1 MLAAGLTSNDFAADA
16 DLVPVR
22 GQTVRLKNPGYFEWT
37 IDDANPDGLT
47 YVIPR
52 RDEIVCGGTD
62 EEGEWGL
69 DLDPAVEAGVLE
81 RVRALIPE
89 LREAPITS
97 RAVGLRPG
105 RREVRVETIP
115 DAQGRPV
122 IHCYGHGGSG
132 VTLSWGCAE
141 AVAALTAQL

>member
-1 MLAAGLTSNDFAADA
+1 M
-16 DLVPVR
+16 
-22 GQTVRLKNPGYFEWT
+22 
-37 IDDANPDGLT
+37 
-47 YVIPR
+47 
-52 RDEIVCGGTD
+52 
-62 EEGEWGL
+62 
-69 DLDPAVEAGVLE
+69 
-81 RVRALIPE
+81 
-89 LREAPITS
+89 
-97 RAVGLRPG
+97 GLRPG